1 VGLPGTTGSRALR
14 VCPIRGAINA
24 HGGRLPDWVV
34 VAFERGLRIMRGI
47 GRSVDACEY
56 GRTGVM
62 GWAQEHALMCALG
75 AVLGWLVVVYSA
87 FTVGMT
93 LH

>member
-1 VGLPGTTGSRALR
+1 
-14 VCPIRGAINA
+14 
-24 HGGRLPDWVV
+24 
-34 VAFERGLRIMRGI
+34 MRGI

-62 GWAQEHALMCALG
+62 GWAQEHALTCALG